1 MWTIEYSVT
10 RLVSRHRGTLPVLLT
25 CPHDGEEEP
34 EGVPARTGST
44 PGCPPFRTSR
54 DLRTREIT
62 IGMAQR
68 LLELTG
74 EAPSVGIAEFNRLFI
89 DANRSAECAFE
100 HPQGQPVP
108 DAQQFYDEYHNTI
121 RQFIGE
127 IRGENGGLGLLFDIH
142 GTAGIPEDPADLY
155 LGTADGET
163 IARLLKADPRALW
176 RHRGLRGFLED
187 AGYVVSPRQP
197 GIPETPAVSG
207 GFTVRTYGSS
217 HADGLDAI
225 QIEIDAS
232 LRDDPDLRGKLIEDL
247 AQAIAR
253 LVVLWA
259 DAHTLAAF
267 RSIDL
272 FTGDFAAVIT
282 GRLRRDAETGDW
294 LLRLGGEP
302 RNRGRVEIRRDP
314 GGGSYGDA
322 TPRRAGVLV
331 LCGEDGND
339 HYLWVDNEGRLR
351 ISPSDPGEFSHAGV
365 VVGAQMK

>member
-1 MWTIEYSVT
+1 MWQIECSVT

-25 CPHDGEEEP
+25 CPHDGEQQP
-34 EGVPARTGST
+34 EGVPERTGSI

-62 IGMAQR
+62 TGIAQR

-74 EAPSVGIAEFNRLFI
+74 EAPSVVVAEFSRRFI
-89 DANRSAECAFE
+89 DANRSAECAFKDP
-100 HPQGQPVP
+100 HAQP
-108 DAQQFYDEYHNTI
+108 FYDEYHNTI

-127 IRGENGGLGLLFDIH
+127 IRAENGGLGLLFDIH

-155 LGTADGET
+155 LGTANGET
-163 IARLLKADPRALW
+163 IDRLRRADPRVLW

-187 AGYVVSPRQP
+187 AGHVVSPKQP
-197 GIPETPAVSG
+197 NIPETPAVSG

-225 QIEIDAS
+225 QIEIDAR
-232 LRDDPDLRGKLIEDL
+232 LRDDPDPRGKLIEDL
-247 AQAIAR
+247 AQAMAR

-267 RSIDL
+267 RNIDL
-272 FTGDFAAVIT
+272 FTGDVVEAIA
-282 GRLRRDAETGDW
+282 GQLRRDAGAGDW

-302 RNRGRVEIRRDP
+302 QNRGRVEIRRDP
-314 GGGSYGDA
+314 GGSYGHA
-322 TPRRAGVLV
+322 TPRCAGVLV

-365 VVGAQMK
+365 VVGAQTK